1 VTHLTKLKLCLK
13 GKIMSEE
20 ENKVNENITETNET
34 ETVEQEPVQEASS
47 TEEQE
52 NDPVEQAI
60 NDRLTKMKSNMDR
73 MVKERDAALQKAAE
87 VEQAQKQAEIK
98 RLEEEGKLTEA
109 LEMKLAE
116 SQAKLKV
123 FEEENTKLNRD
134 NVVNSQL
141 ANLEFRNERSR
152 QMAQRDIVEQLV
164 QNEAGLWSHKSGIT
178 IQEFIES
185 YSKNEDNSF
194 LFRIKANSGAGKT
207 TPSASSNTTEKKSV
221 SQMTQEEVLSL
232 AAKGQLGSF
241 NY

>member
-1 VTHLTKLKLCLK
+1 
-13 GKIMSEE
+13 MSEE
-20 ENKVNENITETNET
+20 ENKIEEVVTETTET

-47 TEEQE
+47 TEEQD
-52 NDPVEQAI
+52 NDPIEQAV

-73 MVKERDAALQKAAE
+73 MVKERDEALKKAAE
-87 VEQAQKQAEIK
+87 IEQAQKQAEIK

-141 ANLEFRNERSR
+141 ATLEFRNERSR

-164 QNEAGLWSHKSGIT
+164 QNEVGSWVHKSGTT

-194 LFRIKANSGAGKT
+194 LFRVKANSGAGKT
-207 TPSASSNTTEKKSV
+207 TPSAVSNTNEKKSL
-221 SQMTQEEVLSL
+221 SQMTQEEVLNL
-232 AAKGQLGSF
+232 AAKGQLGQF

>member
-1 VTHLTKLKLCLK
+1 VSVTHLTKLKLCLK

-123 FEEENTKLNRD
+123 HCKIFLKD
-134 NVVNSQL
+134 
-141 ANLEFRNERSR
+141 
-152 QMAQRDIVEQLV
+152 LV
-164 QNEAGLWSHKSGIT
+164 YAFHVKS
-178 IQEFIES
+178 F
-185 YSKNEDNSF
+185 
-194 LFRIKANSGAGKT
+194 
-207 TPSASSNTTEKKSV
+207 
-221 SQMTQEEVLSL
+221 
-232 AAKGQLGSF
+232 
-241 NY
+241 